1 MNLAVQLEP
10 AAVPCPSVQYRWDA
24 DTDILTARMEGVDRG
39 AGMSGSVEVQ
49 GADGSWLI
57 FDVAAGRIAG
67 VEVAVWPA
75 VHNRPALAAPNAVE
89 DALVVIPAR
98 ASQPG
103 IASLGVETPLMAE
116 ANADKTMIH
125 FRIGTRRDVRT
136 IRLGNNLLLEVD
148 TQGRVAGLWMLDV
161 PPHPSP

>member
-10 AAVPCPSVQYRWDA
+10 AAGTCPAVQYRWDA
-24 DTDILTARMEGVDRG
+24 DTDILTARLEGVDKG

-49 GADGSWLI
+49 GTDGSWLI

-67 VEVAVWPA
+67 VEVAVWPD
-75 VHNRPALAAPNAVE
+75 VHKRPALTAPKAVE
-89 DALVVIPAR
+89 DALVIIPAR

-116 ANADKTMIH
+116 ADGDKTLIH
-125 FRIGTRRDVRT
+125 FRIGARRDVRT
-136 IRLGNNLLLEVD
+136 IRLGNTLLLEVD
-148 TQGRVAGLWMLDV
+148 TQHKVAGLWMLKV